1 MATILVVDDNPVNRQ
16 LLTAIL
22 RPDGHELFQAG
33 NGRDALE
40 IARQRLPDLTIVDL
54 FMPEMNGT
62 QFVRAM
68 RADARTADLEI
79 ALYTATT
86 QDAATLDFMRAYGVR
101 YVIAKPSEPQAVRD
115 VVEVALKLR

>member
-1 MATILVVDDNPVNRQ
+1 MATILVVDDELVNRQ

-22 RPDGHELFQAG
+22 GPNGHELYQAG
-33 NGRDALE
+33 NGREALE
-40 IARQRLPDLTIVDL
+40 IAKQRLPDLTIVDL
-54 FMPEMNGT
+54 FMPQMNGT
-62 QFVRAM
+62 QFIRAM

-86 QDAATLDFMRAYGVR
+86 QDAAMHDFMQAYGVR

-115 VVEVALKLR
+115 VVEAALKRR